1 MFLINYYVV
10 LLLTT
15 ALEAIVATEAKPSP
29 VVGATIRV
37 EKSVIPIKFAY

>member
-1 MFLINYYVV
+1 MFLINYYAV

-15 ALEAIVATEAKPSP
+15 ALEAIVVTEANPCA

-37 EKSVIPIKFAY
+37 EKSVVPM